1 MSLPPTPPDPSDEPA
16 APGARWRTDVVTAA
30 LIIVVLEVVAVP
42 LGLLWGHLAPHP
54 LYYPSGHQ
62 LTLVVG
68 DAKPLV
74 RADGLFLLVT
84 GVAGVVSGFA
94 AFFVAR
100 RSDIGATIG
109 LALGGLVAGWLVWHV
124 GHAWTGGLQ
133 PVQLALKPDDTKARL
148 AADLGARVVVV
159 GWGVAAVAMHGIL
172 YAVTW
177 PAKPKSEP
185 VTEPAAAGAL
195 WTESQ
200 GGPVAEV

>member
-1 MSLPPTPPDPSDEPA
+1 MSLPPPPPDPTDEPA
-16 APGARWRTDVVTAA
+16 APAGRWRTDVVTAA
-30 LIIVVLEVVAVP
+30 LIIVVLEVVALP

-62 LTLVVG
+62 LNLVVG

-74 RADGLFLLVT
+74 RADGLFLLIT
-84 GVAGVVSGFA
+84 GVAGLVSGCT
-94 AFFVAR
+94 AFVVAR

-109 LALGGLVAGWLVWHV
+109 LALGGLAAGWLAWHV

-133 PVQLALKPDDTKARL
+133 PLQLALKPDDTKAKL

-159 GWGVAAVAMHGIL
+159 SWGVAAVAMHGIL

-177 PAKPKSEP
+177 PAKPKPEP
-185 VTEPAAAGAL
+185 VPAAVGAS
-195 WTESQ
+195 WTDSQ
-200 GGPVAEV
+200 TGPVAEAS